1 MRRRVGDAWR
11 RIPPVGRA
19 CALVALVNALAW
31 SLITPPF
38 EVPDEN
44 AHYAYV
50 AQLAINH
57 ALPYD
62 TGSNPTS
69 PEEEMMLGA
78 VGFYRAV
85 GLRQDPVP
93 FTQYQQSVIDQ
104 VAHHDGLSSTPTG
117 QALTATN
124 NPPLYYLAQVI
135 PFELAPGGTVLNRL
149 AFMRV
154 LSALLSAVTVL
165 FIFLFLRELL
175 PGTPWAWTT
184 GALAAAFQPLFGFI
198 SGGVNN
204 DNALNLCAA
213 ALLFFIARG
222 FRRGLSRG
230 VAIGMGCALGLGLV
244 SKLTMLGF
252 VPAALLAMALL
263 LMRSWRAPMVADAAV
278 AVGASSGPLAPGS
291 EATAEPAGAA
301 TEAAAD
307 PPRAPTAPD
316 ARARRSWRS
325 VATLNDVRRGALRSA
340 AIFATVAAAPV
351 ALYLVWDR
359 LDTRR
364 WSGVLGGGIGS
375 VPGYAGAMFSFRQEL
390 SHIWQLFLP
399 HLWMQPQF
407 SYLPLWRTWFKGVFG
422 TFGWLDYQ
430 FSSTVFSVILVV
442 VLVVVALALGEL
454 FRNPRRLRAHLPE
467 LSVYV
472 VFTVGLCIEIGVESY
487 RTAIGTATVFE
498 QPRYLLPLL
507 ALYSAFVGLAV
518 RLPGRR
524 WGPVLGAVLV
534 VLAFGHTVF
543 SQMLTVARYYA

>member
-1 MRRRVGDAWR
+1 MRDGWR
-11 RIPPVGRA
+11 RLPALGRA

-93 FTQYQQSVIDQ
+93 FTQYQQSVIDA

-154 LSALLSAVTVL
+154 FSALLSAITVL

-184 GALAAAFQPLFGFI
+184 GALAAAFQPLFGFM

-230 VAIGMGCALGLGLV
+230 VAIGMGCALG
-244 SKLTMLGF
+244 S
-252 VPAALLAMALL
+252 A
-263 LMRSWRAPMVADAAV
+263 W
-278 AVGASSGPLAPGS
+278 
-291 EATAEPAGAA
+291 
-301 TEAAAD
+301 
-307 PPRAPTAPD
+307 PP
-316 ARARRSWRS
+316 S
-325 VATLNDVRRGALRSA
+325 
-340 AIFATVAAAPV
+340 
-351 ALYLVWDR
+351 
-359 LDTRR
+359 
-364 WSGVLGGGIGS
+364 
-375 VPGYAGAMFSFRQEL
+375 
-390 SHIWQLFLP
+390 
-399 HLWMQPQF
+399 
-407 SYLPLWRTWFKGVFG
+407 
-422 TFGWLDYQ
+422 
-430 FSSTVFSVILVV
+430 
-442 VLVVVALALGEL
+442 
-454 FRNPRRLRAHLPE
+454 
-467 LSVYV
+467 
-472 VFTVGLCIEIGVESY
+472 
-487 RTAIGTATVFE
+487 
-498 QPRYLLPLL
+498 
-507 ALYSAFVGLAV
+507 
-518 RLPGRR
+518 
-524 WGPVLGAVLV
+524 
-534 VLAFGHTVF
+534 
-543 SQMLTVARYYA
+543 